1 MLCSKLHCQVTMRGI
16 TLVVEEGSL
25 THHALEVDKGILH
38 MDTCDISG
46 GLYGNP
52 LRLTCTG
59 YDKPPPRRL

>member
-1 MLCSKLHCQVTMRGI
+1 MRGI

-46 GLYGNP
+46 GLYGNQSTGIT
-52 LRLTCTG
+52 RLEETVT
-59 YDKPPPRRL
+59 L